1 MGPFG
6 PIRVSRRQRT
16 FVKEGK
22 PSLTAELT
30 TFARAAESAMPEAR
44 RLCYD
49 PLAKEFLVAPLRILA
64 GCRILARIVVWWAER
79 LAPGV
84 PGEVL
89 GRTKYIDDSLKTLI
103 HQGIE
108 QLVILGAGYDSR
120 AYRFDV
126 LNPKV
131 KVFEVDHPA
140 TQRVK
145 MKRVTRLLGHLPDNV
160 VFVPVDFER
169 ERLQN
174 RLFEKG
180 YDSDKKTFF
189 IWEGVTYYLTA
200 RAVDETLAFVADN
213 SGVGSSVIF
222 DYAFTK
228 VLKGASDVGQVNRAL
243 KAWER
248 VGAPLTADEHF
259 IFGVREGT
267 IEEFLSARGF
277 CQIENING
285 DSFKT
290 AYFKDMKQSGD
301 VSHICG
307 FVRATVK
314 PRG

>member
-1 MGPFG
+1 
-6 PIRVSRRQRT
+6 
-16 FVKEGK
+16 VKKGK

-30 TFARAAESAMPEAR
+30 TFARAAESARPEAR

-49 PLAKEFLVAPLRILA
+49 PLAREFLNTPLRILA
-64 GCRILARIVVWWAER
+64 GSRILAGLVVWWAER

-89 GRTKYIDDSLKTLI
+89 GRTKYIDDSLKTRI
-103 HQGIE
+103 DDGIE

-120 AYRFDV
+120 AYRFDG
-126 LNPKV
+126 LNPIV

-145 MKRVTRLLGHLPDNV
+145 MKRVERLLGRLPDHV
-160 VFVPVDFER
+160 VFVPVDFEQ
-169 ERLQN
+169 EKLLLK
-174 RLFEKG
+174 LFEKG
-180 YDSDKKTFF
+180 YDRNKKTFY

-200 RAVDETLAFVADN
+200 KAVDETLAFVVDN
-213 SGVGSSVIF
+213 SGTGSSIIF
-222 DYAFTK
+222 DYAFQR
-228 VLKGASDVGQVNRAL
+228 VLEGASDVEQVNRRL

-248 VGAPLTADEHF
+248 IGAPLTADEHF
-259 IFGVREGT
+259 VFGVKEGT
-267 IEEFLSARGF
+267 IQEFLSARGF
-277 CQIENING
+277 CQIENVNG
-285 DSFKT
+285 DSFKE
-290 AYFKDMKQSGD
+290 AYFKDMKQSAD